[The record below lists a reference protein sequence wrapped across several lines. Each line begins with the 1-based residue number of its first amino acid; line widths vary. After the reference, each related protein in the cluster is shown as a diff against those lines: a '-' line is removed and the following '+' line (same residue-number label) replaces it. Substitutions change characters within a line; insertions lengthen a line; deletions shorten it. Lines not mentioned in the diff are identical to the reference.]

1 VSGNSIFKKIE
12 PVSALNIDNNKD
24 DMTSYDSDDEPL
36 MLYSTPKQE
45 DSDTDDDEPL
55 VRYFTPKED
64 DDDDDKPL
72 VSSGEWSHY
81 TTITKEEFTAEID
94 DDDEPLMSIEEW
106 FKLKTAD
113 FNLLEKEK
121 TRKATQQRA
130 KFLMDKYYFK
140 IKGYYNMK
148 RDEVIRECFR
158 HL

>member
-1 VSGNSIFKKIE
+1 MTTELKMNVGLPAGNFVYGNGRSN
-12 PVSALNIDNNKD
+12 LD
-24 DMTSYDSDDEPL
+24 YDSDDEPL
-36 MLYSTPKQE
+36 LPSSY
-45 DSDTDDDEPL
+45 DSDDEPL

-72 VSSGEWSHY
+72 VSSGEWSNY

-130 KFLMDKYYFK
+130 KFLMDKYNFK

-158 HL
+158 QL